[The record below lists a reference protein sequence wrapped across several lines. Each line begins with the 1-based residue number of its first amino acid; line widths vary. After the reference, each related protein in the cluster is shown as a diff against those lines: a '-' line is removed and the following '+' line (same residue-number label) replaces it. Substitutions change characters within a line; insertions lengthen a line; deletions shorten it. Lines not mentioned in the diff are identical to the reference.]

1 MKCSH
6 DYRSPIADCRFAQ
19 HSGFGF
25 GVSGLASCLLLLAA
39 CMTAAAPP
47 DGYRL
52 TPEALRHATT
62 QAGAY
67 LVTIDTVGGISL
79 GQRTKKQKQRVGGL
93 ANPGEGPTTGMI
105 VSSDGLIV
113 TSTFNFIRKPRI
125 ITVTLPDGS
134 QHVAELLGRDETRK
148 ICLLKIE
155 KVADLPTVAFKPPDQ
170 LRVGQWAISMGVG
183 YGGDDPAVSLGIISA
198 LNRAGGRAVQTDAN
212 ISPANYGGPLLD
224 IEGNVIGICV
234 PLNPRAK
241 GAGAGSEWYDSG
253 IGFAVSLHELDHV
266 IKRMAAGETLKAG
279 LLGVVPSPKLTDGGV
294 ELHKIA
300 PGSPAD
306 RAGLKKGDRLTH
318 VNDQQVASAA
328 EMRLALGRFLAG
340 DKLTLTWQREGQTLT
355 AEVTLATGPFKAKP
369 KQPDDRPEDKPEESP
384 DDAPADG
391 DEDEDEEAGQ

>member
-1 MKCSH
+1 MKRFH
-6 DYRSPIADCRFAQ
+6 DCRLPITNCRFAQ
-19 HSGFGF
+19 HSGLGF
-25 GVSGLASCLLLLAA
+25 RVSGLASCLLLLAA
-39 CMTAAAPP
+39 CMAAAAPP

-52 TPEALRHATT
+52 TPEALRHATA
-62 QAGAY
+62 QAAPY

-125 ITVTLPDGS
+125 ITVRLPDGT

-148 ICLLKIE
+148 ICLLKIDN
-155 KVADLPTVAFKPPDQ
+155 VSDLPTVSFTPPDR
-170 LRVGQWAISMGVG
+170 LRIGQWAISMGVG
-183 YGGDDPAVSLGIISA
+183 YGGDEPAVSLGIISA

-241 GAGAGSEWYDSG
+241 GTGAGSEWYDSG

-294 ELHKIA
+294 ELHQIA
-300 PGSPAD
+300 PGSPAAK
-306 RAGLKKGDRLTH
+306 AGLKKGDRITR
-318 VNDQQVASAA
+318 VNGQEVTTAA

-340 DKLTLTWQREGQTLT
+340 DKLTLTWQREGQELT
-355 AEVTLATGPFKAKP
+355 AKVTLATGPFKKANPKP
-369 KQPDDRPEDKPEESP
+369 SDKSEESP
-384 DDAPADG
+384 NDAPADG
-391 DEDEDEEAGQ
+391 DEDEEAGQ